1 VAVGQV
7 IRAHSNIF
15 YVLCNGQEV
24 ECRPRGRFR
33 LDKTGVLAGD
43 LVELHLEQDGEG
55 RIDKILPRKSEL
67 QRPAIANVDQALVM
81 FTIREPEAD
90 YLFLDRVL
98 VNVARVGVG
107 VVLILNKVDL
117 LSADEVAAF
126 CRLYGEQVGYP
137 VVTMAAKH
145 GTGVAELKPYLEG
158 KVSVLAGHS
167 GVGKSRLVRAL
178 LPGRE
183 DIKVGDLSAKMGRG
197 KHTTRHVELIH
208 LPEGGLVADAP
219 GFTYLE
225 FADIEKRDVP
235 ACFPEFERFGRECRF
250 DDCMHYKEPDC
261 AVREAVAEGRIARSR
276 HENYLLFLRE
286 VDALK
291 RW

>member
-1 VAVGQV
+1 MAVGQV
-7 IRAHSNIF
+7 IRAHSNIY
-15 YVLCNGQEV
+15 YVLSDGQEV

-33 LDKTGVLAGD
+33 LEKTGVLAGD
-43 LVELHLEQDGEG
+43 LVEISLEKDGEG
-55 RIDKILPRKSEL
+55 RIDKILPRRTEL
-67 QRPAIANVDQALVM
+67 QRPPIANVDQAIVV

-98 VNVARVGVG
+98 VHVARTQVKP
-107 VVLILNKVDL
+107 VLVLNKIDL
-117 LSADEVAAF
+117 LTEEEVAEF
-126 CRLYGEQVGYP
+126 RRLYGEQVGYD
-137 VVTMAAKH
+137 VVTIAARA
-145 GTGVAELKPYLEG
+145 GLGVDDLRPYLAD

-178 LPGRE
+178 DPARE

-208 LPEGGLVADAP
+208 LPGGGLIADAP

-225 FADIEKRDVP
+225 FQEIEKRDLP
-235 ACFPEFERFGRECRF
+235 DCFPEFDRYRHECRF
-250 DDCMHYKEPDC
+250 DDCMHAKEPDC
-261 AVREAVAEGRIARSR
+261 AVRAAVEEGQIARSR
-276 HENYLLFLRE
+276 YHNYLLFLKE
-286 VDALK
+286 VEALK